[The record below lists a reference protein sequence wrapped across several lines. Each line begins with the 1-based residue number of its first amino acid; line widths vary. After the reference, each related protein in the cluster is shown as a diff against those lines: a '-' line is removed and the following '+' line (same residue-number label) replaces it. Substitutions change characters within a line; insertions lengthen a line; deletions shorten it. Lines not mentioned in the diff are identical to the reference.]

1 MIFNWDEEKNKK
13 LQMERGVSFE
23 EVILAIE
30 DGRLLDVLEHPN
42 KKRYGDQKLYV
53 VEMNRY
59 AYIVPFEDKGGE
71 RWLKTIFPSRK
82 YTDMYLRKEDRDG
95 YAR

>member
-13 LQMERGVSFE
+13 LQVERGLSFE

-42 KKRYGDQKLYV
+42 QEKYRGQRLYV
-53 VEMNRY
+53 VEMDRY
-59 AYIVPFEDKGGE
+59 AYIVPFEDRGNE
-71 RWLKTIFPSRK
+71 RFLKTIFPSRR
-82 YTDMYLRKEDRDG
+82 YTKTYLRKEK
-95 YAR
+95 

>member
-13 LQMERGVSFE
+13 LQVERGVSFE

-42 KKRYGDQKLYV
+42 QEKYRGQRLYV
-53 VEMNRY
+53 VAMDRY
-59 AYIVPFEDKGGE
+59 AYIVPSEDRGNE
-71 RWLKTIFPSRK
+71 RFLKTIFPSRR
-82 YTDMYLRKEDRDG
+82 YTKTYLRKEK
-95 YAR
+95 